1 MANILFIC
9 DPLPTFKLQ
18 GDTTYL
24 LMITAAQLGHQV
36 FYTLPN
42 EVYAQSQN
50 AYAITHKIRLLA
62 TPNDKPEAII
72 PWYIEESMPTTQK
85 LSEFNA
91 VLVRNDPPFNMEYF
105 YLTQLLTLAEQEG
118 ANIINSSFSLRN
130 FNEKLSIL
138 NFPHLIAP
146 TVVTKHK
153 QILNDFLNLH
163 QECVIKPLD
172 LMAGRGVFKLS
183 PTDVNCNAILEN
195 STNYYTQTVM
205 LQKFIPEVVTGD
217 RRIFIIN
224 GMVCDYCLHRIPPK
238 NEIRGNLAAGGRGE
252 AHKLTAE
259 DLNIAQD
266 VARWLNQHK
275 VLFAGIDVIGNK
287 LTEIN
292 ITSPTAA
299 QTIFQ
304 QTGINLTKLIIEA
317 ITK

>member
-9 DPLPTFKLQ
+9 DPLSSFKLQ

-24 LMITAAQLGHQV
+24 LMITAAQLGHEV
-36 FYTLPN
+36 FYTLPH
-42 EVYAQSQN
+42 EVYAEVQN
-50 AYAITHKIRLLA
+50 TYAITHKIKLLA
-62 TPNDKPEAII
+62 TPNDKPGAIM
-72 PWYIEESMPTTQK
+72 PWYREEPLATTQK
-85 LSEFNA
+85 LTEFKA
-91 VLVRNDPPFNMEYF
+91 ILVRNDPPFNMEYF

-118 ANIINSSFSLRN
+118 ATVINSSFSLRN

-138 NFPHLIAP
+138 NFPHLVPP
-146 TVVTKHK
+146 TIVTKHK
-153 QILNDFLNLH
+153 QILKDFLNLY

-195 STNYYTQTVM
+195 STNYYTETVM
-205 LQKFIPEVVTGD
+205 LQKFIPEVVNGD

-224 GMVCDYCLHRIPPK
+224 GIVCDYCLHRIPPK

-252 AHKLTAE
+252 AHKLTTA
-259 DLNIAQD
+259 DLLIAQD
-266 VARWLNQHK
+266 VALWLKQQNI
-275 VLFAGIDVIGNK
+275 LFAGIDVIGNK

-304 QTGINLTKLIIEA
+304 QTGINLTQLIIEA